1 MQPDPRFPIGKF
13 AKQASYSPT
22 ERAAHL
28 EMLHQTPANLAA
40 ALVGLSESQL
50 ETPYR
55 EGGWTLR
62 QVAHH
67 IPDSHMNAYVRFKL
81 ALTEATPTIKP
92 YDEEAWALLPDT
104 KTVPLAVSVALLE
117 ALHLRFVALLET
129 LTEADWQRTYNHPA
143 SGLATLEQVLALYAW
158 HGAHHV
164 AHITTLRRNK
174 GW

>member
-1 MQPDPRFPIGKF
+1 MTDPRYPIGKF
-13 AKQASYSPT
+13 SKQASYSPA

-28 EMLHQTPANLAA
+28 EVLRQTPAKLRV
-40 ALVGLSESQL
+40 ALEGLTASQL

-67 IPDSHMNAYVRFKL
+67 IPDSHINAYVRVKL
-81 ALTEATPTIKP
+81 ALTEDTPTIKP
-92 YDEEAWALLPDT
+92 YNEEAWALLSDT
-104 KTVPLAVSVALLE
+104 ATVPLTVSVALLE
-117 ALHLRFVALLET
+117 ALHLRLVALLES
-129 LTEADWQRTYNHPA
+129 LTQAQWQRCYNHPQG
-143 SGLATLEQVLALYAW
+143 GLYTMEQMLALYAW

-164 AHITTLRRNK
+164 AHITTLRANR